1 MKQFIIAVVLGLILI
16 NCFGSMLG
24 DWLGF
29 HIMLGNEYLS
39 PWENIVALSIIAVVF
54 VIVGFIVA
62 VSLAGTL
69 IVGALAA
76 LVALFVV
83 GVSAFWPILLL
94 AGIVY
99 ALRRRP
105 HALTD

>member
-1 MKQFIIAVVLGLILI
+1 MKQFIIAVVLGLILV
-16 NCFGSMLG
+16 NCLGSLLG

-29 HIMLGNEYLS
+29 HIMLADEYLS

-54 VIVGFIVA
+54 VFVGFIVA

-76 LVALFVV
+76 LVALFVIGV
-83 GVSAFWPILLL
+83 GAFWPILLL

-99 ALRRRP
+99 ALRRKP
-105 HALTD
+105 QALAE